1 LCFDLESDG
10 EKINEFAWKS
20 RLGVKS
26 ESDFK
31 KQEDG
36 IAELVTLINSGS
48 LIIGQNIKKFDLSV
62 LSVHGASP
70 SSDFIWDTLE
80 VEMLLNPGRFSYGLK
95 TQHNAVS
102 DTELTYRLFKNQL
115 SRIISSK
122 SNLDAVKEL
131 LPLKAIEAIN
141 QISIN
146 SNWALLDYE
155 YFEKKSN
162 EFFRPNPTNQNFS
175 EQTFHQLTEKL
186 NE

>member
-1 LCFDLESDG
+1 M
-10 EKINEFAWKS
+10 
-20 RLGVKS
+20 
-26 ESDFK
+26 
-31 KQEDG
+31 
-36 IAELVTLINSGS
+36 
-48 LIIGQNIKKFDLSV
+48 KF
-62 LSVHGASP
+62 
-70 SSDFIWDTLE
+70 
-80 VEMLLNPGRFSYGLK
+80 LNK
-95 TQHNAVS
+95 N
-102 DTELTYRLFKNQL
+102 KNQL

-186 NE
+186 NEEGNKVLIAPEFLWNTLSHQFDLTFYSDNKSLCFCLNK